1 MRLVRSPVTAA
12 IAAVLP
18 CFVILLS
25 LAASAQTTLSGVYKG
40 NGTPAKLT
48 QVTAHKGEPESGQ
61 PVTVLVFSAKDQ
73 AKDPKAGFNALFGK
87 FGDALVVKVFPDGKI
102 YSIDL
107 IHSKLDSPGGSIQVF
122 GVGTMQDF
130 AMTGGDISGHL
141 TSGGPKNV
149 RDQTWEVDLTFKTKA
164 P

>member
-1 MRLVRSPVTAA
+1 MRLMRSRVTAA
-12 IAAVLP
+12 IATALP
-18 CFVILLS
+18 SLIVLLS

-40 NGTPAKLT
+40 NGKPATLT

-61 PVTVLVFSAKDQ
+61 PVTVLVFTTKDQ

-87 FGDALVVKVFPDGKI
+87 FGDALVVKVFPDGKL

-122 GVGTMQDF
+122 GVGTMKDF
-130 AMTGGDISGHL
+130 TMAGGEISGHL